1 MAVNMENI
9 CDIYHDVSESKAVPL
24 RHAGAKGERKHSSYS
39 FLTSALDGVS
49 GQHHAPAALY
59 PQESTP
65 NTQCTGGSAV
75 LRAGLDTEASA
86 GDRIPVAQSV
96 VRHYTD
102 WLPDVSENKI
112 K

>member
-39 FLTSALDGVS
+39 FLTSALDG
-49 GQHHAPAALY
+49 QHHAPAALY
-59 PQESTP
+59 PQDSTP
-65 NTQCTGGSAV
+65 DTQRTGGSVV
-75 LRAGLDTEASA
+75 LRAGLDTEASD

-102 WLPDVSENKI
+102 
-112 K
+112 